1 MTEFLVAAAIT
12 FGVFAGSYYCL
23 FHGEYRQ

>member
-1 MTEFLVAAAIT
+1 MTEFLIAAAII